1 MPPKS
6 HHARVF
12 PAASE
17 RLHSLRR
24 QLFELSLLI
33 AVVSTILLRPT
44 YSTKLSFHPSM
55 APTWYRMSPTTAIL
69 SSTVSLMVEF
79 YCDDHLSSSPF
90 ECMLIWTPLI
100 LLDLSIVELIAG
112 ISANASPEHRGILV
126 WHSGGMLTA
135 CMCLAVVLAYKWVC
149 RGNAVRVGGLG

>member
-6 HHARVF
+6 HHARVL

-33 AVVSTILLRPT
+33 AVVSAMLLRVTCPA
-44 YSTKLSFHPSM
+44 KLSFHPSM
-55 APTWYRMSPTTAIL
+55 APTWYSMSLTTAIL

-79 YCDDHLSSSPF
+79 YCDDSLSPSPI

-100 LLDLSIVELIAG
+100 LLDISIVELIAG
-112 ISANASPEHRGILV
+112 ISANASSEHPGILV
-126 WHSGGMLTA
+126 WYSRGMLTA
-135 CMCLAVVLAYKWVC
+135 CMCLAVILAYKWVC
-149 RGNAVRVGGLG
+149 RGTPVRVGGLD